1 MKNYISI
8 ILTAAMTLTLTACT
22 AAPDP
27 APLATPTPEPT
38 AAAAAPTPEPTAA
51 AAAPTPAPAADFYT
65 LRSYN
70 GSYDDGTAYY
80 EFVQRLGC
88 TLLLK
93 TDYAAAVQSVCCAV
107 PGCGHDT
114 DACPA
119 YFPGRAGRYTVV
131 AAGDTVYVWHTSF
144 FYTDQSWDDFWAE
157 KQASG
162 IRNAAPYDTLT
173 DDEFE
178 ADYRGI
184 WAEQSTP
191 PCLYAIDPAAG
202 KTRTDLPLTYRDY
215 TMDACDGSTLY
226 GEQMIAPYS
235 SQASAGKIGPTPA
248 CRIDLATGQA
258 ETFALEPTEHY
269 LAGFDGALL
278 TRRYVTDA
286 PLPTDAEQYA
296 AAIQSATVKI
306 DRLDPRTGARTS
318 LTERPYSDADYEK
331 NGCFIGVYNGKAY
344 FEERTIIPGSG
355 FRRTVLTTVD
365 AEGRAETVWDPW
377 PQAEWVLGDD
387 GGRYIWLYRDNY
399 NTSYAACALLDTET
413 GQITPVTQALQ
424 TGSGAVSLRGKAH
437 DGRWL
442 VVIGADSVGRTTAY
456 GLIDADQFAAGSTDW
471 QPVTMW
477 QG

>member
-1 MKNYISI
+1 MKNCISI
-8 ILTAAMTLTLTACT
+8 ILTAAIALTLTACT

-27 APLATPTPEPT
+27 APLAT
-38 AAAAAPTPEPTAA
+38 PTPEPTAA

-131 AAGDTVYVWHTSF
+131 AAGNTVYVWHTSF

-191 PCLYAIDPAAG
+191 P
-202 KTRTDLPLTYRDY
+202 
-215 TMDACDGSTLY
+215 
-226 GEQMIAPYS
+226 
-235 SQASAGKIGPTPA
+235 
-248 CRIDLATGQA
+248 
-258 ETFALEPTEHY
+258 
-269 LAGFDGALL
+269 
-278 TRRYVTDA
+278 
-286 PLPTDAEQYA
+286 
-296 AAIQSATVKI
+296 
-306 DRLDPRTGARTS
+306 
-318 LTERPYSDADYEK
+318 
-331 NGCFIGVYNGKAY
+331 
-344 FEERTIIPGSG
+344 
-355 FRRTVLTTVD
+355 
-365 AEGRAETVWDPW
+365 
-377 PQAEWVLGDD
+377 
-387 GGRYIWLYRDNY
+387 
-399 NTSYAACALLDTET
+399 
-413 GQITPVTQALQ
+413 
-424 TGSGAVSLRGKAH
+424 
-437 DGRWL
+437 
-442 VVIGADSVGRTTAY
+442 
-456 GLIDADQFAAGSTDW
+456 
-471 QPVTMW
+471 
-477 QG
+477 

>member
-1 MKNYISI
+1 MKNCISI
-8 ILTAAMTLTLTACT
+8 IVTAAMTLTLTACT

-38 AAAAAPTPEPTAA
+38 AAP
-51 AAAPTPAPAADFYT
+51 AAPTPAPAAADFYT
-65 LRSYN
+65 LKSYD
-70 GSYDDGTAYY
+70 GSFDDGTAYY
-80 EFVQRLGC
+80 EFEQRLGYA
-88 TLLLK
+88 LLLK

-119 YFPGRAGRYTVV
+119 YFPGRPGRYRVV
-131 AAGDTVYVWHTSF
+131 AAGDTVYVWHISF
-144 FYTDQSWDDFWAE
+144 FYDDQSWDDYWAE
-157 KQASG
+157 KLASG
-162 IRNAAPYDTLT
+162 VRDREPFDTMT
-173 DDEFE
+173 DAEFE
-178 ADYRGI
+178 AEYRGI
-184 WAEQSTP
+184 WTEQSTP
-191 PCLYAIDPAAG
+191 PCLYAVDPAAG

-215 TMDACDGSTLY
+215 TVDVCDGSTLY
-226 GEQMIAPYS
+226 GERVTIPYRTQVS
-235 SQASAGKIGPTPA
+235 PGRIGPTPA

-258 ETFALEPTEHY
+258 ETFVLEPTEHY

-278 TRRYVTDA
+278 TCRYVTDA

-296 AAIQSATVKI
+296 VAIQSATVEI
-306 DRLDPRTGARTS
+306 DSLDPRTGARTG

-344 FEERTIIPGSG
+344 FEERKIIPGSG
-355 FRRTVLTTVD
+355 FRRTVLTAVD

-399 NTSYAACALLDTET
+399 NTSYAARALLDTET

-424 TGSGAVSLRGKAH
+424 TGSGAVSLRGKAR

-442 VVIGADSVGRTTAY
+442 VVIGTDSAGRTTDY

>member
-1 MKNYISI
+1 M
-8 ILTAAMTLTLTACT
+8 
-22 AAPDP
+22 
-27 APLATPTPEPT
+27 
-38 AAAAAPTPEPTAA
+38 
-51 AAAPTPAPAADFYT
+51 
-65 LRSYN
+65 
-70 GSYDDGTAYY
+70 
-80 EFVQRLGC
+80 QRLGC

-226 GEQMIAPYS
+226 GEGVTIPYRTQVS
-235 SQASAGKIGPTPA
+235 PGRIGPTPA

-258 ETFALEPTEHY
+258 ETFVLEPTEHY

-296 AAIQSATVKI
+296 AAIPERHGE
-306 DRLDPRTGARTS
+306 DRP
-318 LTERPYSDADYEK
+318 P
-331 NGCFIGVYNGKAY
+331 
-344 FEERTIIPGSG
+344 
-355 FRRTVLTTVD
+355 
-365 AEGRAETVWDPW
+365 
-377 PQAEWVLGDD
+377 
-387 GGRYIWLYRDNY
+387 
-399 NTSYAACALLDTET
+399 
-413 GQITPVTQALQ
+413 
-424 TGSGAVSLRGKAH
+424 
-437 DGRWL
+437 
-442 VVIGADSVGRTTAY
+442 
-456 GLIDADQFAAGSTDW
+456 
-471 QPVTMW
+471 
-477 QG
+477 